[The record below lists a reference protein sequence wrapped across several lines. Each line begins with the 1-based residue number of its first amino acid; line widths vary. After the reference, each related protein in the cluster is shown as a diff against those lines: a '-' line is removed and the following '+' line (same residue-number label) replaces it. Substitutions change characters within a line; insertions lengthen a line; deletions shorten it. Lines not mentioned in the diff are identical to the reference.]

1 MSNAL
6 LVGTARTPIGGFLGS
21 LAPLSAQAL
30 GAIVVRAAVARAGL
44 APGHV
49 EQVIMGNVV
58 GAGLGQAPA
67 RQAGLGAGL
76 PTTHGALTVNK
87 VCGSGLMAIALAA
100 QAIRL
105 DEADVVV
112 AGGMESM
119 SNAPYLMPQLRTGQ
133 RLGHARVLDAM
144 IHDGLWDPYDDFHMG
159 SAAERCAAAHDVSRA
174 AQDAFAVESYRRAQA
189 AIAEGRFRDEIVA
202 VEVPGRRGPTLVDT
216 DEEPGRIDFD
226 RIAGL
231 KPAFERD
238 GTITAA
244 NASTI
249 ADGAAAVVVA
259 SERACAR
266 HGLRPRARVVA
277 TASAGRAPVE
287 FPVAPIDAVRRVLE
301 RAGLAT
307 TDIDLYE
314 INEAFAVVALACM
327 RGLGLDP
334 ARVNVHGGAVALGHP
349 IGASGT
355 RVLVTLLHALE
366 QRGLRRGLATLCL
379 GGGEAIAMIID
390 RDVPEAA

>member
-1 MSNAL
+1 MSDAL
-6 LVGTARTPIGGFLGS
+6 IVAGARTPIGGFLGS
-21 LAPLSAQAL
+21 LSSLTAPAL
-30 GAIVVRAAVARAGL
+30 GSVAIRAAIERAGVAADL
-44 APGHV
+44 V
-49 EQVIMGNVV
+49 EQAIMGNVV

-76 PTTHGALTVNK
+76 PVTHGALTVNK
-87 VCGSGLMAIALAA
+87 VCGSGLMAVALAA

-105 DEADVVV
+105 GEADVVV

-119 SNAPYLMPQLRTGQ
+119 SNAPYLLPQARTGA
-133 RLGHARVLDAM
+133 RLGHARVVDAM
-144 IHDGLWDPYDDFHMG
+144 ISDGLWDPYGDFHMG
-159 SAAERCAAAHDVSRA
+159 SAAEKCAAGHDVSRA
-174 AQDAFAVESYRRAQA
+174 AQDAFAAESYRRAQA
-189 AIAEGRFRDEIVA
+189 AIAAGRFRDEIVA
-202 VEVPGRRGPTLVDT
+202 VEVAGRRGATLVDT

-226 RIAGL
+226 RIGSL
-231 KPAFERD
+231 KPVFARD

-249 ADGAAAVVVA
+249 ADGAAAVLVA
-259 SERACAR
+259 SEAACRA
-266 HGLRPRARVVA
+266 HGLHPLARVVA
-277 TASAGRAPVE
+277 TATAGRAPVE

-307 TDIDLYE
+307 SDVDLYE

-334 ARVNVHGGAVALGHP
+334 ERVNVHGGAVALGHP
-349 IGASGT
+349 IGASGA
-355 RVLVTLLHALE
+355 RVLVTLLAALA

-379 GGGEAIAMIID
+379 GGGEAIAMIVE
-390 RDVPEAA
+390 RV